1 MEFTGTG
8 DLLRKMRLI
17 AGLTQENMASKMHM
31 SRSTI
36 SRLENEEIE
45 IRITDFWDWVKTTQ
59 GQDMLITFMMS
70 ADILTT
76 APTVINT
83 ILSIL

>member
-59 GQDMLITFMMS
+59 GQDMLITFLMS
-70 ADILTT
+70 ADIITSM
-76 APTVINT
+76 PTIINT
-83 ILSIL
+83 VLSIF